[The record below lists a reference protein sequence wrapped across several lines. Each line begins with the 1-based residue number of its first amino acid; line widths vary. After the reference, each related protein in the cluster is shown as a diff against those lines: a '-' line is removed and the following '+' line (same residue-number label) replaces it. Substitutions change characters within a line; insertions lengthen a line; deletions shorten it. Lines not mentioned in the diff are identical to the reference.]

1 MTKHQVD
8 VQEKEMSFALSAIR
22 VAQPIGEFYIA
33 SISHK
38 QLYEISYFDVRRM
51 LKDRDVEEYL
61 GIQRPLSPSRV
72 DELQQYVRT
81 VDACFPTSIVL
92 AVDGKCAVFDEQSG
106 KLTLSNFLGDEE
118 RAPILYREIAKVLDG
133 QHRIAGLENLPAEM
147 RFELNVSIFVDIELE
162 DQAYVFSIVNLAQT
176 KVHRSLAY
184 DLFELSHARSPQ
196 KTAHNVAVALDR
208 TEGSPLRERIK
219 RLGAAT
225 PGRENEVLTQATV
238 VEGILP
244 LISKKTMLDRD
255 VLKRKGSL
263 PKPTREELQLMPL
276 RGLFVEKEDA
286 KIVEVLWNFFEAVA
300 TRWPTA
306 WGNLNRGAVL
316 ARTNGFR
323 ALMKVFSP
331 IYLSVC
337 RPGEIAS
344 AATFRAQFE
353 KVTLGDA
360 DFTVDHFKPGSS
372 GESALVA
379 RLLNDMRLQRR

>member
-133 QHRIAGLENLPAEM
+133 QH
-147 RFELNVSIFVDIELE
+147 
-162 DQAYVFSIVNLAQT
+162 
-176 KVHRSLAY
+176 
-184 DLFELSHARSPQ
+184 
-196 KTAHNVAVALDR
+196 
-208 TEGSPLRERIK
+208 LRRY
-219 RLGAAT
+219 
-225 PGRENEVLTQATV
+225 
-238 VEGILP
+238 
-244 LISKKTMLDRD
+244 
-255 VLKRKGSL
+255 
-263 PKPTREELQLMPL
+263 
-276 RGLFVEKEDA
+276 
-286 KIVEVLWNFFEAVA
+286 
-300 TRWPTA
+300 
-306 WGNLNRGAVL
+306 
-316 ARTNGFR
+316 R
-323 ALMKVFSP
+323 A
-331 IYLSVC
+331 
-337 RPGEIAS
+337 
-344 AATFRAQFE
+344 
-353 KVTLGDA
+353 
-360 DFTVDHFKPGSS
+360 
-372 GESALVA
+372 
-379 RLLNDMRLQRR
+379 